1 MAVRL
6 PWVKVTPCLQG
17 TLKPAIIAAHCFAEA
32 VPSSTGVRLFM
43 SMPRLASSAIVER
56 AGRYLLVRRGNPP
69 AANLYAFPGGRAE
82 PGETPAE
89 TALREL
95 LEETGLTGRN
105 PRLFETVELLPEAGV
120 SGSHYML
127 SVFQVDAD
135 DSEPVEAQSDAL
147 EAKWFLPEEIL
158 DLPTPESVR
167 ACVLRLAP
175 SLSARGAA

>member
-1 MAVRL
+1 
-6 PWVKVTPCLQG
+6 
-17 TLKPAIIAAHCFAEA
+17 
-32 VPSSTGVRLFM
+32 M

-69 AANLYAFPGGRAE
+69 AADLYAFPGGRAE

-135 DSEPVEAQSDAL
+135 DAETVEAQSDAL

-167 ACVLRLAP
+167 ACVLRLVP
-175 SLSARGAA
+175 SLSARGTA